1 MAILDR
7 PMFQRPLTREQLSK
21 YGLPAFANGGIVVQ
35 KFSDGKEVKIPPGYQ
50 YNQGPNQQT
59 VGGSTLMERYQDP
72 KSFSSL
78 VLSGK
83 ERGLG
88 DLERRIAELERI
100 IANPDYYGEE
110 QVAAAKAELPK
121 LKAELAQK
129 DTTISTEEN
138 ATTVPEDIKKAKT
151 PQQLREALL
160 NQESQLTD
168 EEIKAKQEEI
178 QDNLTLTEDKEQLT
192 ELEKLVKER
201 SALYKKM
208 LGDPKEG
215 LKYQGLLQLAQFGLN
230 LASAKGG
237 NFAEKIANSAK
248 DPLQAFAK
256 LGQEA
261 MKDERAIDM
270 LAIKGSEEEL
280 ARTQKPGT
288 FGQLVNDI
296 MNNKPGISREDAY
309 KEAMEISTAKAG
321 KTIAELKA
329 ETEKLYFDAFVAE
342 GDDVVTART
351 KAKQLTNLDF
361 SIPETEEK
369 ETSENIA
376 EINSDAEFEA
386 LEPGTKYRNKGET
399 QVRVK

>member
-7 PMFQRPLTREQLSK
+7 PMFQRPLTREQLNR

-35 KFSDGKEVKIPPGYQ
+35 KFANGKEVKIPPGYQ

-59 VGGSTLMERYQDP
+59 VGESTLMERYQDP
-72 KSFSSL
+72 KSFSQL
-78 VLSGK
+78 QEYGEQK
-83 ERGLG
+83 GLG

-121 LKAELAQK
+121 LKAELVQK

-138 ATTVPEDIKKAKT
+138 STPVPEDIKKAKT
-151 PQQLREALL
+151 TQQLREALL

-168 EEIKAKQEEI
+168 EEIKDKQKEV
-178 QDNLTLTEDKEQLT
+178 QDNLTLNEDKEQLT

-248 DPLQAFAK
+248 DPLQAFAA
-256 LGQEA
+256 LGREA

-369 ETSENIA
+369 ETSENIP